1 VICISVVSHGQAE
14 IAAAFLRSLGVVA
27 PGLVSQVVYTRNI
40 PEPELPPVDLEGIEL
55 VVIDNPRPRGF
66 GENHNAAFARC
77 TRPFFCVV
85 NPDILLPS
93 DPFGELLHCLEDP
106 GLGLVA
112 PVVTTPA
119 LVIENTARALY
130 TPVELI
136 RQKVSPRNRAA
147 EADWLAGMFLM
158 FRSEAYQG
166 IGGFDER
173 YFLYIED
180 VDICTRLRLAG
191 WRLAQ
196 CQACSVIHDARKQSH
211 RSLKYT
217 SWHIAGMLRYWATR
231 SFWRYRALLRGRK
244 KGMGNPHGG
253 LPVDGSHPPATTGRS
268 EARK

>member
-1 VICISVVSHGQAE
+1 MICVSVVSHGQAE
-14 IAAAFLRSLGVVA
+14 IALAFLRSLAVVA
-27 PGLVSQVVYTRNI
+27 PGLVSQLVYTRNL
-40 PEPELPPVDLEGIEL
+40 PEPELPSLGLDGIDL
-55 VVIDNPRPRGF
+55 VVLDNPRPRGF

-77 TRPFFCVV
+77 SRPFFCVV
-85 NPDILLPS
+85 NPDILLPA
-93 DPFGELLHCLEDP
+93 DPFGALLQCLEDP

-119 LVIENTARALY
+119 LVVENTARALY

-136 RQKVSPRNRAA
+136 RQKLRPSNRGS
-147 EADWLAGMFLM
+147 EADWLAGMFLL
-158 FRSEAYQG
+158 FRSEAFRD
-166 IGGFDER
+166 IGGFDEG

-217 SWHIAGMLRYWATR
+217 SWHIAGMLRYWSSR
-231 SFWRYRALLRGRK
+231 SFWRYRALLRHQGA
-244 KGMGNPHGG
+244 G
-253 LPVDGSHPPATTGRS
+253 
-268 EARK
+268 